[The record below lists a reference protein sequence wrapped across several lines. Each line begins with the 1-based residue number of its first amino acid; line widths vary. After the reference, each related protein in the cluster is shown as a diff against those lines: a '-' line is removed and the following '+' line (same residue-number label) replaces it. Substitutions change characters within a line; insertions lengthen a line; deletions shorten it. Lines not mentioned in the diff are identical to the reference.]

1 MLNFNSYTLY
11 YYVLEI
17 ICSILP
23 TFVTWI
29 FFIIYG
35 VKVFLTSD
43 LEQPEDGSV
52 YVTSKQY
59 ACDDMNVIY

>member
-11 YYVLEI
+11 YYVHENI
-17 ICSILP
+17 GSILS
-23 TFVTWI
+23 TFVTGI
-29 FFIIYG
+29 FLIIYE

-52 YVTSKQY
+52 YITSK
-59 ACDDMNVIY
+59 